1 MKLLALCSVLQVT
14 RSNLCLTSTSEIGGP
29 LWLDPENLPFRR
41 RHITRI
47 RLGMLQLKPHMI
59 EESSSGRLEREF

>member
-1 MKLLALCSVLQVT
+1 MKLLALCSVLKVR
-14 RSNLCLTSTSEIGGP
+14 RSHLCLTTTSEIGGP

-47 RLGMLQLKPHMI
+47 RLNMLQLRPHMT
-59 EESSSGRLEREF
+59 EESSSGRLERTF